1 MEKFDRIKELKKLL
15 DEGIITQDEFNA
27 EKLKMLNDEE
37 TKLASDSGKLATNNK
52 ERTLKWIAYSSAAV
66 LLFLAIAFI
75 FNDVIKSVGSKKAP
89 RNPTPFVNVYF
100 DDEEEVFPVYLLY
113 LRNTKQGLIDF
124 TITNPTTESKTM
136 QVSYGFSEFG
146 KLDSLT
152 LKIECGSVEKVS
164 ITPYSNQLISQVSPI
179 NATLILKVTDD
190 QDAIIFTK
198 SWTLRVNPGDEI
210 PWIVKNRD
218 CSNLIAS
225 WVTPENKSVDD
236 LMGNVKQK
244 TRGNIKSVEN
254 LNNDEFKE
262 LVKAIFNRLRDEK
275 MTYINNPLSFGAG
288 YSQRIRLP
296 ELSLKNKTANSID
309 GSVLLASLFEN
320 AGLRPF
326 IVILLDH
333 AIVGVA
339 RPNQL
344 NDRIY
349 IETTLLGRSTLEN
362 ILTLESA
369 YTAATKRGKESYNKA
384 YDKFVNKESGRFNV
398 LDVYKARQEGV
409 LPIH

>member
-1 MEKFDRIKELKKLL
+1 MDKFERLKELKKLL
-15 DEGIITQDEFNA
+15 DDGIITPDEFNV
-27 EKLKMLNDEE
+27 EKRKVLNDEE
-37 TKLASDSGKLATNNK
+37 TKPASDGGKLAMNDRK
-52 ERTLKWIAYSSAAV
+52 RTLKWVAYSLAAV
-66 LLFLAIAFI
+66 LLLIVIAFI
-75 FNDVIKSVGSKKAP
+75 FNNVLTSMGSKKAP

-100 DDEEEVFPVYLLY
+100 EEEEVFPVYLLY
-113 LRNTKQGLIDF
+113 LRNTKQGLMDF
-124 TITNPTTESKTM
+124 TITNPTTESKTVH
-136 QVSYGFSEFG
+136 VSYGFSEFG

-152 LKIECGSVEKVS
+152 VKIESGSVEKVS
-164 ITPYSNQLISQVSPI
+164 ISPYSDQLMGQVSPI
-179 NATLILKVTDD
+179 NATLILKVTDE
-190 QDAIIFTK
+190 QNTNIFTK

-218 CSNLIAS
+218 CTNLIAS
-225 WVTPENKSVDD
+225 WVTPENRSVDE
-236 LMGNVKQK
+236 LMSKVKQK
-244 TRGNIKSVEN
+244 TGGNVKSVES
-254 LNNDEFKE
+254 LNNEEFKE
-262 LVKAIFNRLRDEK
+262 LVKAIFNTVRDEK
-275 MTYINNPLSFGAG
+275 MTYINNPISFGAG

-296 ELSLKNKTANSID
+296 ELSLKNKSANSID

-333 AIVGVA
+333 SIVGVA

-369 YTAATKRGKESYNKA
+369 YTAATKKGKVSYNMA

-398 LDVYKARQEGV
+398 IDVYKARQDGI
-409 LPIH
+409 LPIR

>member
-1 MEKFDRIKELKKLL
+1 MEKFERLKELKKLL
-15 DEGIITQDEFNA
+15 DDGIITPDEFDA
-27 EKLKMLNDEE
+27 EKLKVLNDEA
-37 TKLASDSGKLATNNK
+37 TKPASDSGKLATNNK
-52 ERTLKWIAYSSAAV
+52 KRTLKWIAYSCAAV
-66 LLFLAIAFI
+66 LLLIVIAFI
-75 FNDVIKSVGSKKAP
+75 FNDVFKSMGSKNTP

-100 DDEEEVFPVYLLY
+100 EEEEVFPVYLLY
-113 LRNTKQGLIDF
+113 LRNTKQGLMDF
-124 TITNPTTESKTM
+124 TITNPTTESKTV

-146 KLDSLT
+146 KFESLT
-152 LKIECGSVEKVS
+152 VKIESGSVEKVS
-164 ITPYSNQLISQVSPI
+164 VTPYSDQLMGQVSPI
-179 NATLILKVTDD
+179 NATLILKVTDE
-190 QDAIIFTK
+190 QNTNIFTK
-198 SWTLRVNPGDEI
+198 SWTITVNPGDEI

-218 CSNLIAS
+218 CTNLIAS
-225 WVTPENKSVDD
+225 WVTPENISVDE
-236 LMGNVKQK
+236 LMGKVKQK
-244 TRGNIKSVEN
+244 TGGNVKSVEN
-254 LNNDEFKE
+254 LDNEEFRE
-262 LVKAIFNRLRDEK
+262 LVKAIFNTVREEK
-275 MTYINNPLSFGAG
+275 MTYINSTISFGAG

-296 ELSLKNKTANSID
+296 ELSLKTKSANSID

-320 AGLRPF
+320 AGLRPY

-344 NDRIY
+344 TDRIY

-369 YTAATKRGKESYNKA
+369 YTAATKKGKESYNKA

-398 LDVYKARQEGV
+398 IDVYKARQEGI